1 MRQSCCEELK
11 VAIADHP
18 DKLLSA
24 LSNKRKP
31 HSPCPLFGKKNKSVK
46 YTEQSFA
53 RLEQTDGE
61 GNNALH
67 LARSTTGK
75 R

>member
-1 MRQSCCEELK
+1 M
-11 VAIADHP
+11 
-18 DKLLSA
+18 
-24 LSNKRKP
+24 
-31 HSPCPLFGKKNKSVK
+31 PLFGKKNKSVK

-67 LARSTTGK
+67 LEEQCSWAVPGTFTEENFPCNEDGSNC
-75 R
+75 